1 MNPPLDVTQHIS
13 HKPSNIP
20 HEPSPGN
27 DFSMWIIHSVPFQAE
42 LVSCDAAITWKKAWQ
57 LTSNNRSDYLK
68 ESMTTD
74 IKQQVRLPERKH
86 DNWHQTTGPIT
97 WKKAWQLTS
106 QNRPDYLKESM
117 TTDITQQAWLPE
129 RKHDGWHHRT
139 GLTTNITEQAWLP
152 ERKQV
157 CCNYVGKMM
166 KKAFLS
172 TFCVL
177 ILFFK
182 NTSRHF
188 CLDSIWGQQHNNML
202 NLHTAGNTALSC
214 AYFHFQRQGQG

>member
-57 LTSNNRSDYLK
+57 LTSNNRS
-68 ESMTTD
+68 
-74 IKQQVRLPERKH
+74 
-86 DNWHQTTGPIT
+86 
-97 WKKAWQLTS
+97 
-106 QNRPDYLKESM
+106 DYLKESM

-214 AYFHFQRQGQG
+214 AYLHFQRQGQGQG